1 MYGPILEGKLVRL
14 RPPQPADAAV
24 MITWFDDLEVT
35 RFLKLQNPPSLDAE
49 KEWLDRMARDPDS
62 VFWVVEHVGRVV
74 GGTSIV
80 RIDWKHGFGT
90 TGTVLGDKSVWGKG
104 LGRELMQLRADY
116 AFTQTPLRKRKSK
129 VALLTDYR
137 GLTVTQLQELR
148 GKLRTGD
155 VEYRVVKNTLARRA
169 ADAAGVADLKAE
181 LEGPVAIAF
190 GYDDLSLPSKLINE
204 FVRTTRLKLDVK
216 GGLVEGRV
224 FSPDQVKQLA
234 DLPSRDSLLAQLL
247 GTLQSP
253 VAQLVGIMQT
263 PVQQLLG
270 VLDAYKSKLEAA

>member
-1 MYGPILEGKLVRL
+1 MPKARKEQKAEQV
-14 RPPQPADAAV
+14 
-24 MITWFDDLEVT
+24 EVLT
-35 RFLKLQNPPSLDAE
+35 E
-49 KEWLDRMARDPDS
+49 K
-62 VFWVVEHVGRVV
+62 
-74 GGTSIV
+74 
-80 RIDWKHGFGT
+80 
-90 TGTVLGDKSVWGKG
+90 
-104 LGRELMQLRADY
+104 
-116 AFTQTPLRKRKSK
+116 LRKAK

-169 ADAAGVADLKAE
+169 AEAAGVPALQSE

-204 FVRTTRLKLDVK
+204 FVRSTRLKLEVK

-224 FSPDQVKQLA
+224 FTPDQVKQLA
-234 DLPSRDSLLAQLL
+234 DLPSREMLIAQLM

-253 VAQLVGIMQT
+253 VGQLVGIMQT
-263 PVQQLLG
+263 PVQQLVG
-270 VLDAYKSKLEAA
+270 VLDAYKTKLEAA

>member
-1 MYGPILEGKLVRL
+1 MPKARKEQK
-14 RPPQPADAAV
+14 
-24 MITWFDDLEVT
+24 
-35 RFLKLQNPPSLDAE
+35 AE
-49 KEWLDRMARDPDS
+49 Q
-62 VFWVVEHVGRVV
+62 VELL
-74 GGTSIV
+74 SE
-80 RIDWKHGFGT
+80 K
-90 TGTVLGDKSVWGKG
+90 
-104 LGRELMQLRADY
+104 
-116 AFTQTPLRKRKSK
+116 LRKAK

-137 GLTVTQLQELR
+137 GLTVTQLQDLR

-169 ADAAGVADLKAE
+169 AEAAGVPALQSE

-234 DLPSRDSLLAQLL
+234 DLPSRETLLAQLL